1 MEQALHKPQTSLQ
14 GTTPFPGAQLLLGSW
29 SITGLGQGNS
39 STYRILLVCGI
50 LLAGHPPASPRAGGF
65 EGITQ
70 HLCLETL
77 TQLSQAS

>member
-1 MEQALHKPQTSLQ
+1 MEQVLHKPQTSLQ
-14 GTTPFPGAQLLLGSW
+14 GTTPGPGAQLLLRSC

-39 STYRILLVCGI
+39 STSRIWLPCGI
-50 LLAGHPPASPRAGGF
+50 LLAGQPPASPRAGGF

-77 TQLSQAS
+77 TQVSQAA